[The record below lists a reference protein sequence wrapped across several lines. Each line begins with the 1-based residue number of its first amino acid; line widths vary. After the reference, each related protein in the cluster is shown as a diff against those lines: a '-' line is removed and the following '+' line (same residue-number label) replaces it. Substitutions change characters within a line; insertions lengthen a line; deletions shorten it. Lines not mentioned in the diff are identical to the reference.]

1 MDRFMRFL
9 GRMINDHSPFLL
21 ALTILLSVGAV
32 SLFLSLSLSSST
44 EAGGRINADNVVQIE
59 GLEGY
64 AIYRFI
70 DRQAGAV
77 CWTRG
82 GSGGGISCLPLNQ
95 TYIEESQIEWKWTF
109 EDDGE

>member
-9 GRMINDHSPFLL
+9 DKTMDDHFPLVL
-21 ALTILLSVGAV
+21 AAILFVGV
-32 SLFLSLSLSSST
+32 VFVSLSLALSSSV
-44 EAGGRINADNVVQIE
+44 EAGKRINADNVVQIE
-59 GLEGY
+59 GLGGY

-77 CWTRG
+77 CWTRD
-82 GSGGGISCLPLNQ
+82 GSGGGISCLPLDQ
-95 TYIEESQIEWKWTF
+95 TYIEESQIEWTF